1 MFRYNRDSRFF
12 ATVLFMRYRR
22 IEATLPLTIRYVIQQ
37 LVVPCELT
45 SFRAIV
51 AATVEFMAIMIGLQ
65 NHHAAT

>member
-1 MFRYNRDSRFF
+1 
-12 ATVLFMRYRR
+12 MRYRR

-45 SFRAIV
+45 SFGAIV